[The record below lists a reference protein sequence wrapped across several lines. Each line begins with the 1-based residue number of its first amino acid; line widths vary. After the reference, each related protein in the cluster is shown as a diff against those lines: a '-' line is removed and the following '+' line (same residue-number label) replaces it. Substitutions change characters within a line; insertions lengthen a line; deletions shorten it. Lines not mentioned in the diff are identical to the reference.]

1 MPPDSLARHKIC
13 FLTPLDYILKSR
25 CINIPKIGHKVILTS
40 LEALELIELTMT
52 DDLSILIRIFLEHLE
67 IERNC
72 SRLTIVKYQH
82 YLERLYKYLSETLKI
97 EKPVLADINT
107 ENIRRFRLYLSRQKG
122 VYGDMMMVTQGYY
135 VIVLR
140 SFLKWLIKNDKTV
153 MQPEKLDV
161 PKSKDHSLKFLNQD
175 QIDRLLAQP
184 LMSTP
189 IGIRDKVILE
199 LLFSSGLR
207 VSELV
212 SLNISQI
219 DLKTREFGIIGK
231 GGRSRVVFISR
242 QAAGFIEKYLRERTD
257 NFEPLFINYT
267 KARGLISTDQKAR
280 LSSRAVQYIVKR
292 YVRQANI
299 PVAATP
305 HTLRHSM
312 ATDLLRAGADLRSVQ
327 EILGHK
333 NIATTQIYT
342 HVTDARL
349 REVHEKFAR
358 GNR

>member
-1 MPPDSLARHKIC
+1 MMD
-13 FLTPLDYILKSR
+13 
-25 CINIPKIGHKVILTS
+25 
-40 LEALELIELTMT
+40 EL
-52 DDLSILIRIFLEHLE
+52 SVFIRRFLEHLE

-82 YLERLYKYLSETLKI
+82 YLERLQRYLNEELKI
-97 EKPVLADINT
+97 EKPVLDDINA
-107 ENIRRFRLYLSRQKG
+107 ENIRKFRLYLSRQPG
-122 VYGDMMMVTQGYY
+122 LNGDLKMVTQGYY

-140 SFLKWLIKNDKTV
+140 SFLKWLVRNDKKV
-153 MQPEKLDV
+153 MEPEKLDV
-161 PKSKDHSLKFLNQD
+161 PKNKDHSLKFLNEEQVE
-175 QIDRLLAQP
+175 RLLNQP
-184 LMSTP
+184 LLSTP
-189 IGIRDKVILE
+189 IGIRDKALME

-207 VSELV
+207 VSEAV
-212 SLNISQI
+212 SLNCDQI

-231 GGRSRVVFISR
+231 GGRSRVVFISKR
-242 QAAGFIEKYLRERTD
+242 SAEWLERYLRERTD
-257 NFEPLFINYT
+257 KMKPLFINYS
-267 KARGLISTDQKAR
+267 KRRGLISTDEKAR
-280 LSSRAVQYIVKR
+280 LSSRAVQYILKR
-292 YVRQANI
+292 YVRQAKI
-299 PVAATP
+299 PVEATP

-349 REVHEKFAR
+349 REVHEKFHS